1 MYLLQAMLPSIVP
14 LLGPYL
20 QDLSRLAVPQ
30 GQLHVSGE
38 SSRQQQGIGSQEAA
52 EDASN
57 GGDTAADRSLLAGD
71 QEGGEEAVGAEE
83 GGGGGGGGRRS
94 LAREEREAK
103 EARARRSSARKKGL
117 ASLQPRLQLWLGRMG
132 SAAGLI
138 AVPAGTGGRG
148 PGAAGDNNEEGL
160 DAVNRPWGGE
170 RRIGLVVP
178 FVGFEDLASRPK
190 VGRATP
196 EARSSERMLHPLGL
210 SYAVTRVDTVKS
222 LAHRVTGALPCMR
235 QVWLDSLLPRAA
247 LLATTSPDRPV
258 RVAACEFLH
267 SVALWLVSREGR
279 GRS

>member
-1 MYLLQAMLPSIVP
+1 MLPSIVP

-38 SSRQQQGIGSQEAA
+38 SRQQQGIGSQQEEA

-71 QEGGEEAVGAEE
+71 HGGGEEAVGAEE
-83 GGGGGGGGRRS
+83 GGGGGGGRRS

-132 SAAGLI
+132 SAAGLL

-148 PGAAGDNNEEGL
+148 PGAAGDDDEDGL
-160 DAVNRPWGGE
+160 DAVSRPWGGE
-170 RRIGLVVP
+170 RRVGLTVP
-178 FVGFEDLASRPK
+178 FVGFEDLAARPK
-190 VGRATP
+190 VGWATS
-196 EARSSERMLHPLGL
+196 EAGL
-210 SYAVTRVDTVKS
+210 
-222 LAHRVTGALPCMR
+222 
-235 QVWLDSLLPRAA
+235 
-247 LLATTSPDRPV
+247 
-258 RVAACEFLH
+258 
-267 SVALWLVSREGR
+267 
-279 GRS
+279 